1 MDFQISLNK
10 ILLRRTVL
18 VKVLKSNFNGWG
30 LSRNP
35 NNTMELY
42 QNNNIQILTIIN
54 VFLKEDYKM
63 QQTRKRFNKVIK

>member
-1 MDFQISLNK
+1 
-10 ILLRRTVL
+10 
-18 VKVLKSNFNGWG
+18 
-30 LSRNP
+30 
-35 NNTMELY
+35 MELY